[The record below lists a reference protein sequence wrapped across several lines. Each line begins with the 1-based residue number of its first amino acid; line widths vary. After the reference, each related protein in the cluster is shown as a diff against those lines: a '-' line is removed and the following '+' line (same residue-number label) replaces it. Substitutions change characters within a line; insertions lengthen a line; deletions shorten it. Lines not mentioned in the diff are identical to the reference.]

1 MTRPVSVDAAR
12 TLLFVP
18 GDRPGRFPK
27 AARSGADGVILDLED
42 AVPPAGK
49 RTAREHVCEW
59 IGTTGNVSQS
69 CVVRVNDRSTAW
81 HDADVEMV
89 GDSRCAVMLPKAESA
104 EELRELAARLSPD
117 QMIIPL
123 IETAAGV
130 INVVE
135 IGSEPRVARLAFGN
149 IDLAAQLGT
158 DPADQTALLFAR
170 SRLVLA
176 AAAAGL
182 APPLDGVTTA
192 VDDPRLLARD
202 TRHARSLGMTG
213 KLCIHPR
220 QVRVVHDI
228 LAVDPEEVSWAR
240 RILAGPGPEATRLV
254 DGEMVD
260 KPVLERARRIIARAG
275 ADHDDERD
283 REDGAL

>member
-1 MTRPVSVDAAR
+1 MTRPVSVEAAR

-18 GDRPGRFPK
+18 GDRPDRFPK
-27 AARSGADGVILDLED
+27 AVRSGADGAILDLED
-42 AVPPAGK
+42 AVAPAGK
-49 RTAREHVCEW
+49 ETAREQVSEW
-59 IGTTGNVSQS
+59 LATTENVPPS
-69 CVVRVNDRSTAW
+69 CVVRVNDRRTAW

-89 GDSRCAVMLPKAESA
+89 ANSGCAVMLPKAESA
-104 EELRELAARLSPD
+104 EEVRELAARLSPD

-149 IDLAAQLGT
+149 VDLAAQLGV
-158 DPADQTALLFAR
+158 DPADHTALLFAR

-192 VDDPRLLARD
+192 VDNPRLLAGD

-213 KLCIHPR
+213 KLCIHPG
-220 QVRVVHDI
+220 QVRVVHDV
-228 LAVDPEEVSWAR
+228 LAVGPEEVAWAR
-240 RILAGPGPEATRLV
+240 RILAGPGQATRLV

-260 KPVLERARRIIARAG
+260 KPVIERARGIMTRAG
-275 ADHDDERD
+275 ADHDDERVKQ
-283 REDGAL
+283 DGAL